1 MNQNLSQINQSTAA
15 LLIGFKRIDFIENR
29 LRELSRNQQ
38 IPIVIS
44 IDGSDYLTERAIT
57 DFLNKFASQNPDM
70 KITLRI
76 QSTNLGL
83 ARHVFKAITEV
94 LNNFEQIIV
103 IEDDIILSENFI
115 TNMLGGFEI
124 MNQSEDIGAIGG
136 FSVFPLMRICFLNPK
151 WRKSIYFPAWGW
163 GINREVWKDFQLELP
178 PNYEDILSHS
188 RIWQSQSL
196 FRKKMWCYRFQKVAN
211 ENPFTWDYQM
221 LYLLFRRNL
230 FTLLT
235 TSRISDNEGFESV
248 FATNTRNKRPRW
260 MGGEIVFNGIVIK
273 KISKLSKLYQVGDA
287 YTIGGDTR
295 VVKAIS
301 LISQALKLSSR
312 K

>member
-1 MNQNLSQINQSTAA
+1 MRQSISDSNLSTAV
-15 LLIGFKRIDFIENR
+15 LLIGYKRIDFVKNR
-29 LRELSRNQQ
+29 LIELSRNQQ
-38 IPIVIS
+38 VPIVIS
-44 IDGSDYLTERAIT
+44 IDGSEFLTERAVI
-57 DFLNKFASQNPDM
+57 DFLNEFTSQNPDM
-70 KITLRI
+70 IITYRI

-83 ARHVFKAITEV
+83 ARHVFKAVTEV
-94 LNNFEQIIV
+94 LNDFEQIIV
-103 IEDDIILSENFI
+103 VEDDIILSENFI

-124 MNQSEDIGAIGG
+124 MNQSEDIGLIGG
-136 FSVFPLMRICFLNPK
+136 FSMFPLIRICFFDPK

-230 FTLLT
+230 YTLLT
-235 TSRISDNEGFESV
+235 TSRISDNEGFDSV
-248 FATNTRNKRPRW
+248 FATNTRNGRPRW
-260 MGGEIVFNGIVIK
+260 MGREMVFNGIVK
-273 KISKLSKLYQVGDA
+273 KEVSKLSRLYQIGDA

-295 VVKAIS
+295 IVRAIS
-301 LISQALKLSSR
+301 QVSQVLKFAIR